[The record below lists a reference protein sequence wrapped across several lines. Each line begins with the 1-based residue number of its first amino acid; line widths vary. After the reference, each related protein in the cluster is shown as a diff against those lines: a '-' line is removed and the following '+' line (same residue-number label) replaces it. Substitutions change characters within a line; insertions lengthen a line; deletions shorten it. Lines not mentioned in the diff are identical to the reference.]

1 MKRKIVKIY
10 EGVISEEDKPLSLN
24 QLSERCMVSEIEI
37 QELVYEGVIEP
48 LRVHEKAW
56 SFSSETLWRVKK
68 IQRLRRD
75 LDLNISGVALTMQ
88 LLDRIEEL
96 EKMVRRNYE

>member
-1 MKRKIVKIY
+1 MKRKIIKIY

-48 LRVHEKAW
+48 LRVQEKVW

-88 LLDRIEEL
+88 LLYRIEEL
-96 EKMVRRNYE
+96 EKRIKRNYE